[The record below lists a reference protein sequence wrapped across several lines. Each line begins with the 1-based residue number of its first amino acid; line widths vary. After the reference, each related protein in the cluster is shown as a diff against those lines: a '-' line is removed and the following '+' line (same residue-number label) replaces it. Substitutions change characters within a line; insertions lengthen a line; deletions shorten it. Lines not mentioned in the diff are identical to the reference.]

1 MKYQKNN
8 NSNNKITV
16 VKTVVLFLLSLT
28 ISQTFA
34 AFEIKKHTINSGG
47 SEMNSATYKLNGSFG
62 QVDAS
67 NTQTGGS
74 YSLNGGFWNKS
85 QATPINETIFTN
97 GFEGI

>member
-8 NSNNKITV
+8 KPNNTQTALKIV
-16 VKTVVLFLLSLT
+16 VVLLLGLT
-28 ISQTFA
+28 ISRTFA

-67 NTQTGGS
+67 NTKSVGS
-74 YSLNGGFWNKS
+74 FSLNGGFWNKI

-97 GFEGI
+97 GFE

>member
-8 NSNNKITV
+8 KSNNTKMVLKIAV
-16 VKTVVLFLLSLT
+16 VVLLGLT

-67 NTQTGGS
+67 NTKTSGN
-74 YSLNGGFWNKS
+74 YSLNGGFWNKN

-97 GFEGI
+97 GFE